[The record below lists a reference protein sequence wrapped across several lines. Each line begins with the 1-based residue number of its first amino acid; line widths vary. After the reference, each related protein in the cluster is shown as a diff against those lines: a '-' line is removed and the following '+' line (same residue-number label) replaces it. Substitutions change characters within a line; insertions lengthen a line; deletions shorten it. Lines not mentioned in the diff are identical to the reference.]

1 MHDISFREAIRL
13 CRKMKHQVLFMLPFS
28 DPTIIAYIGLSFDL
42 LFPNAFDSVNVGVC
56 FRLVYKTDLKSIE
69 SKRCQ
74 TYT

>member
-42 LFPNAFDSVNVGVC
+42 LFPNAFDSV
-56 FRLVYKTDLKSIE
+56 KS
-69 SKRCQ
+69 
-74 TYT
+74 